1 MQISKKTQ
9 YGLRAMIFL
18 ARKFKDKKDYSL
30 KEISKSE
37 DISFDF
43 LEKIL
48 SDLEKKGLI
57 KSKKGA
63 YGGYK
68 LAKNPKRINAGQIV
82 EVLEKTTTPVNC
94 FLCGRAK
101 KCASR
106 SVWARIEKE
115 INKIL
120 KGITLEELIR

>member
-37 DISFDF
+37 DIPFDF

-48 SDLEKKGLI
+48 SDLEKKGLVVA
-57 KSKKGA
+57 KKGA

-68 LAKNPKRINAGQIV
+68 LAKNPRSINAGQIV

-94 FLCGRAK
+94 FLCGKAK
-101 KCASR
+101 KCASKN
-106 SVWARIEKE
+106 VWKKIEMN
-115 INKIL
+115 INKTL
-120 KGITLEELIR
+120 KAIKLSDLI

>member
-37 DISFDF
+37 GVSFDF

-48 SDLEKKGLI
+48 SELEKKGLV

-63 YGGYK
+63 YGGYR
-68 LAKNPKRINAGQIV
+68 LARNPSSINAGQIV
-82 EVLEKTTTPVNC
+82 EVLEKTTTPVDC

-101 KCASR
+101 KCASKN
-106 SVWARIEKE
+106 VWKKIETN
-115 INKIL
+115 INKTL
-120 KGITLEELIR
+120 KGIKLSDLI

>member
-37 DISFDF
+37 GVSFDF
-43 LEKIL
+43 LEKIM
-48 SDLEKKGLI
+48 SSLEKKGLVI
-57 KSKKGA
+57 GKKGA
-63 YGGYK
+63 YGGYRLTK
-68 LAKNPKRINAGQIV
+68 SPKSINAGQIV
-82 EVLEKTTTPVNC
+82 ETLEKTTTPVDC

-101 KCASR
+101 KCASKN
-106 SVWARIEKE
+106 VWKKIEMN
-115 INKIL
+115 INKTL
-120 KGITLEELIR
+120 KGIKLNDLI